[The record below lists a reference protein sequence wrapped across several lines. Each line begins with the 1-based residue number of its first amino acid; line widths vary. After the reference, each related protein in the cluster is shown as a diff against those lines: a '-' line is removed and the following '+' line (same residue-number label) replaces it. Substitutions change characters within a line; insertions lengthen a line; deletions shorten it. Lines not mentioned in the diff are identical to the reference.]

1 MAMPSVALALSG
13 GSARGMAHLGA
24 LRSLERTGNPLTGL
38 SGSSYG
44 AIIAALYALHGDVN
58 SVTELIAGKGI
69 LQLFQNMFDFG
80 FHRGA
85 IVSGRRFREW
95 LDRDFFFGAT
105 FADTK
110 YEVAI
115 ATTDL
120 ARNELAVIRSGSLAK
135 AVQASCALPGF
146 FAPVQAEG
154 RVLIDGGFVEPI
166 PFRALAETQAD
177 IKIGLQAGLSVHDSA
192 VVRGIRRY
200 NTSWLGKRF
209 HNHAKNITVNGP
221 LSEVYAGISIF
232 LRSYETAITVPP
244 DAHLITID
252 PGISW
257 TNFRALT
264 TAMNAGDEQFTQ
276 AFRRVLEEQN

>member
-1 MAMPSVALALSG
+1 MGAPSVALALSG

-24 LRSLERTGNPLTGL
+24 LRSLERDGIPLAGL

-44 AIIAALYALHGDVN
+44 AVIAALYALHGDVN
-58 SVTELIAGKGI
+58 YVTELIAGKG
-69 LQLFQNMFDFG
+69 LPQLFQHMFDFG

-95 LDRDFFFGAT
+95 LDRDFFFGAS
-105 FADTK
+105 FSDTK
-110 YEVAI
+110 YAVAI

-120 ARNELAVIRSGSLAK
+120 ARNELAVIRSGSLAE

-146 FAPVQAEG
+146 FAPVQAQG

-166 PFRALAETQAD
+166 PFRALAETPAD

-209 HNHAKNITVNGP
+209 HAHAKSIGVSGP
-221 LSEVYAGISIF
+221 LSEVYAGFSIF
-232 LRSYETAITVPP
+232 LRSYETAITVPHG
-244 DAHLITID
+244 AHLITLD

-257 TNFRALT
+257 TSFRALK
-264 TAMNAGDEQFTQ
+264 AAVNAGDDQFTR
-276 AFRRVLEEQN
+276 ALRRVLEEQN

>member
-1 MAMPSVALALSG
+1 MRPPSVALALSG

-24 LRSLERTGNPLTGL
+24 LRALERDGVAVTDL

-44 AIIAALYALHGDVN
+44 AVIAALYALHADVDYVAN
-58 SVTELIAGKGI
+58 LIADKGVP
-69 LQLFQNMFDFG
+69 QLVQHMYDFG

-105 FADTK
+105 FSDTA
-110 YEVAI
+110 VDLAV

-120 ARNELAVIRSGSLAK
+120 VHNELVVIRSGPLSE

-146 FAPVQAEG
+146 FAPVQVQG

-166 PFRALAETQAD
+166 PFRALAHTTAD
-177 IKIGLQAGLSVHDSA
+177 IKIGLQAGLAVHDSA
-192 VVRGIRRY
+192 VVRAIRRY
-200 NTSWLGKRF
+200 NSSRLGKRF
-209 HNHAKNITVNGP
+209 HNHAKQVEVNGP

-232 LRSYETAITVPP
+232 LRSYETPITVPAG
-244 DAHLITID
+244 AHLITLD

-264 TAMNAGDEQFTQ
+264 RAMNAGDEQFTH
-276 AFRRVLEEQN
+276 AFRRVLEEEN